1 MAMTKT
7 KVAQGPHYMT
17 PLGALQRP
25 VRWGH
30 SLLLAPA
37 APQEYKELGL
47 SHCRKNRK
55 ARDSRDVMSYDL
67 G

>member
-1 MAMTKT
+1 
-7 KVAQGPHYMT
+7 MT
-17 PLGALQRP
+17 PLQRP
-25 VRWGH
+25 VRWSH

-37 APQEYKELGL
+37 DPQEYKELGL
-47 SHCRKNRK
+47 SHCRKKRK